1 MHAEDVRER
10 GDGFEPT
17 ESGRAR
23 VSERGNEELVVERGE
38 AIPRARLVGRVRE
51 VVVDGVGV
59 GALLRVEGVGVDE
72 VGEVGTARAREG
84 PRDDAR
90 ELGDALAMRN
100 PGVGEHGDD
109 VSVAG
114 LAQAHGEAGESEK
127 ETGSAMP
134 PARLCS
140 AVSMPHSWRTR
151 TGTSRR
157 IPDRGVDQTRCCL
170 RRDYAPE
177 EPRRSI
183 VRANHRNARTTRGHR
198 PRRRARARR
207 SAPTRRR
214 RVHQ

>member
-51 VVVDGVGV
+51 VVVDGMGV

-127 ETGSAMP
+127 RDGLGDA
-134 PARLCS
+134 ARE
-140 AVSMPHSWRTR
+140 AVQRGQHAAQLAHPH
-151 TGTSRR
+151 GTSRR
-157 IPDRGVDQTRCCL
+157 IPDRGVDQTRCRL

-183 VRANHRNARTTRGHR
+183 VRANHRNVRTTRGHR